1 MILDA
6 GRFLRSDYV
15 FVGILAIGLAGVLL
29 DRLLL
34 ADRAP
39 NCALGG
45 EGLD

>member
-15 FVGILAIGLAGVLL
+15 FVGIFIIGFMGIAL

-34 ADRAP
+34 TAEARWVHWA
-39 NCALGG
+39 GRQ
-45 EGLD
+45 

>member
-15 FVGILAIGLAGVLL
+15 FVGILIIGFMGIAL

-34 ADRAP
+34 AAEARWVHWA
-39 NCALGG
+39 GRQ
-45 EGLD
+45 